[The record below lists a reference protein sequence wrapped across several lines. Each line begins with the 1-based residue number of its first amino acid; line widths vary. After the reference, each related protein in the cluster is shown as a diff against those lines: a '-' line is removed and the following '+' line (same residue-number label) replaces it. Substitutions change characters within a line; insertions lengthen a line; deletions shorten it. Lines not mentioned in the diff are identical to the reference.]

1 MGREKISEKIVENH
15 PAHYPQ
21 LREAPCA
28 HPATSKGWKRKREGK
43 RGILHINV
51 SNILGEIERKQKR
64 PGMSSS
70 CLLHLEQTPFP
81 WRGKRMDS
89 NIPRNIGDI
98 PSGNVSSGK
107 QILTRSLC
115 QGRASPGWGNLFL
128 LWFHPSRAFPPRS
141 SLPFAFPW
149 DSMKE
154 KNRDF
159 E

>member
-1 MGREKISEKIVENH
+1 MCSSSHIQGLEKEE
-15 PAHYPQ
+15 
-21 LREAPCA
+21 RGE
-28 HPATSKGWKRKREGK
+28 EGNSAYK
-43 RGILHINV
+43 CIQYFG
-51 SNILGEIERKQKR
+51 GDTERKQKR
-64 PGMSSS
+64 PAMSSS
-70 CLLHLEQTPFP
+70 CLLHLEQTLFP

-107 QILTRSLC
+107 QILTGSLC
-115 QGRASPGWGNLFL
+115 QGRASPGRGNLFL
-128 LWFHPSRAFPPRS
+128 LRFHPFRAFPPRS

-154 KNRDF
+154 KSRDF